1 MAKKARKPR
10 KKGMTRAERETYNH
24 WLWNL
29 EARDF
34 NKMNQ
39 AELAKIAGQ
48 YQRQFAKRA
57 KDLDKLQAE
66 TGISSE
72 ALRVT
77 RNAFENTRFLV
88 GPQFL
93 PSSHIIRNGKIR
105 YTLPQ
110 LRSIVANYAS
120 FFREA
125 KPGQETIRTNT
136 VEGTVRWYEE
146 MKARL
151 ENAHKKVMRALRGQ
165 PGGGPATGKSPNEWE
180 NPIDLGYYEP
190 EELTPADFQAM
201 WKAYDLF
208 KEVYTEAFGQ
218 LQSVKTQEVM
228 YQCYQEAPRG
238 TTTMELVE
246 RMFEKAFDRVA
257 LNGDLSRKYRD
268 ESLDD
273 SYYWGDKLEEHLNSR
288 GFNVIAWRNKV

>member
-57 KDLDKLQAE
+57 RDLDKLQAE

-93 PSSHIIRNGKIR
+93 PSSHITRNGKIR
-105 YTLPQ
+105 YSLPQ
-110 LRSIVANYAS
+110 LRSIVANYAA

-136 VEGTVRWYEE
+136 VEGTLRWYDA
-146 MKARL
+146 MTSRFD
-151 ENAHKKVMRALRGQ
+151 KVHEKISDALGVEQ
-165 PGGGPATGKSPNEWE
+165 
-180 NPIDLGYYEP
+180 D
-190 EELTPADFQAM
+190 ELTPADYQAM

-208 KEVYTEAFGQ
+208 KEIYTEAFGQ
-218 LQSVKTQEVM
+218 LQSVKTQEIM
-228 YQCYQEAPRG
+228 YQCYQEAPKG

-257 LNGDLSRKYRD
+257 VNGDLSKKYRD
-268 ESLDD
+268 ETLDD
-273 SYYWGDKLEEHLNSR
+273 GYYWGEKLEEHLASR
-288 GFNVIAWRNKV
+288 GFNVITWRNKL